1 MVRSPCSSM
10 IVICQGKVHSRKVS
24 LFYLWVVPTSYT
36 LIKLEFLA
44 VLACYH
50 VVHEGS
56 CRSNTIKSRCHK
68 PRVTLSRA
76 ACHTRAMST
85 LIGIRLSVKGYRK
98 IVTQTWVQV
107 TLTPIDRHH
116 CTHRYSRMSQSM
128 ETSIET

>member
-1 MVRSPCSSM
+1 MVNTQSQHISCLPQALTIALQIHKRS
-10 IVICQGKVHSRKVS
+10 HSPS
-24 LFYLWVVPTSYT
+24 LTTVRYNVEGN
-36 LIKLEFLA
+36 IEFGGE
-44 VLACYH
+44 V
-50 VVHEGS
+50 

-107 TLTPIDRHH
+107 TPTPIDRHH
-116 CTHRYSRMSQSM
+116 CTHRYSLRSQSM